1 MDATAT
7 TLILSRHGRTEW
19 SADGRYAGSSE
30 IELDARGREQA
41 ARLAGWAAG
50 ARLDAIVCSPLVR
63 AVATAEPAAR
73 AADLPLRRD
82 ERLRE
87 LHFGAA
93 EGRRLG
99 ELRAEQPEAIAAFEA
114 DPAANP
120 LPQGEEP
127 AAEGLR
133 AAARLAPGGRV
144 LVVWHNTITR
154 LALCAL
160 LGIPLR
166 DYRRALPLIEHEALA
181 ELRLAPAP
189 GAEASGGPLAAP
201 VAGDRLAVATAAL
214 LRLNAPLPDR
224 AAEAA
229 NVAPGSGI
237 R

>member
-1 MDATAT
+1 MDAT

-41 ARLAGWAAG
+41 ARLARWAAG
-50 ARLDAIVCSPLVR
+50 ARLDAVVCSPLAR

-73 AADLPLRRD
+73 AAGLPLQRD

-99 ELRAEQPEAIAAFEA
+99 ELRAEQPETIAAFEA

-120 LPQGEEP
+120 LPEGEDP
-127 AAEGLR
+127 IAAAARAAAGLR
-133 AAARLAPGGRV
+133 AAAALAPGGRV

-181 ELRLAPAP
+181 ELRVAPEDD
-189 GAEASGGPLAAP
+189 GA
-201 VAGDRLAVATAAL
+201 VAL
-214 LRLNAPLPDR
+214 LRLNAPLPEGTV
-224 AAEAA
+224 EAA

>member
-127 AAEGLR
+127 AA
-133 AAARLAPGGRV
+133 AAARAAEGCARRRGSPRADGCWSSG
-144 LVVWHNTITR
+144 TTR
-154 LALCAL
+154 SRGWRSARCWGYRCAT
-160 LGIPLR
+160 
-166 DYRRALPLIEHEALA
+166 
-181 ELRLAPAP
+181 
-189 GAEASGGPLAAP
+189 
-201 VAGDRLAVATAAL
+201 TAA
-214 LRLNAPLPDR
+214 RCR
-224 AAEAA
+224 
-229 NVAPGSGI
+229 
-237 R
+237 